1 MTDRATER
9 FSDRVADYVRYRPRY
24 PAAVVD
30 VLRDAVGLAPDW
42 VIADVGSGTGFS
54 AEPFLARGHTV
65 YGIEPNRPMRAAAE
79 ELLAEHARFR
89 SVAGS
94 AEATTLPDASV
105 DLAIA
110 GQAFHW
116 FEPAASRCELIRILR
131 GEAPTALL
139 WNTRRTDATPFLRA
153 YEDLLLRYGTDYAA
167 VRHDQLDPALLAHF
181 FGGPYDRRV
190 LHNEQVLGLE
200 ALSGRLRSSSYV
212 PAPGRPGHDDM
223 LRELHAIFSEHARAG
238 AVALVYDLEVYT
250 GRLRPRAPHLSA
262 EAGSPPGT
270 DSTRD

>member
-1 MTDRATER
+1 MTDRSTER

-30 VLRDAVGLAPDW
+30 VLRDALGLAPDW

-54 AEPFLARGHTV
+54 AQPFLARGHTV
-65 YGIEPNRPMRAAAE
+65 YGIEPNGPMRAAAE
-79 ELLAEHARFR
+79 EVFADHARFR
-89 SVAGS
+89 SVAGT
-94 AEATTLPDASV
+94 AESTTLPDASV
-105 DLAIA
+105 DLAVA

-116 FEPAASRCELIRILR
+116 FEPAASRRELMRILR

-139 WNTRRTDATPFLRA
+139 WNTRRTDGAPFLCA
-153 YEDLLLRYGTDYAA
+153 YEDLLLKYGTDYAA
-167 VRHDQLDPALLAHF
+167 VRHDRLDPDRLARF

-190 LHNEQVLGLE
+190 LHNEQVLDLE

-223 LRELHAIFSEHARAG
+223 MRELRAIFGEHARAG

-262 EAGSPPGT
+262 EAGAPPGT
-270 DSTRD
+270 AHTTD